1 MDENENYK
9 DILIVPVEG
18 QDYVVAAPAFE
29 SELGDLVEF
38 RASDH
43 MTLLGP
49 VTEKMTCRKFDEA
62 WSCFSRLAKIHEAV
76 AIYNAKWSTDSI
88 ET

>member
-1 MDENENYK
+1 MDKNVNYK

-18 QDYVVAAPAFE
+18 KDYVVAAPAFE

-38 RASDH
+38 RVTDH
-43 MTLLGP
+43 MTLLGH
-49 VTEKMTCRKFDEA
+49 VTEKLTCRKSDEA

-76 AIYNAKWSTDSI
+76 AIYNAKWSADSI